1 MIQPEIRHLTPED
14 VRNYHIGSVL
24 NGGGSFPDGNKYAS
38 VEDWLALADAYY
50 EASMDTSDGH
60 QAIPIMWGTDAVHGV
75 GNVIGATLFPHNI
88 ALGATH
94 NPELIRQIGWATA
107 RELSVTGIDWD
118 FSPTVAVARNERWGR
133 TYESWSEGPDI
144 VGAYAGQMVRGLQG
158 QADEDFL
165 ADGRVIATAKHF
177 IGDGGTRDGVDR
189 GDTTGDEFHLRDV
202 HGAGYFSAIEAGV
215 QAVMASFTRWDG
227 QRMHGHKYL
236 LTDVLKGRM
245 GFDGLIV
252 GDWPVTVLCRVARPP
267 AVRAP
272 LMPAWIFLWL
282 RMPTGKSSMPIPFR
296 ASETARFPW
305 HGSMMRCAVF
315 CG

>member
-1 MIQPEIRHLTPED
+1 MAIKFFTRLVLTGTAAAALAACQPGAGPSTSASQAVSKNDPTIWPEIHSEVGRDPAIEAQIDQLLSSMSLEEKVGQMIQPEIRHLTPED

-158 QADEDFL
+158 QADRGLFG
-165 ADGRVIATAKHF
+165 GRP
-177 IGDGGTRDGVDR
+177 GDC
-189 GDTTGDEFHLRDV
+189 
-202 HGAGYFSAIEAGV
+202 
-215 QAVMASFTRWDG
+215 DG
-227 QRMHGHKYL
+227 QAFYRRWWNP
-236 LTDVLKGRM
+236 GR
-245 GFDGLIV
+245 
-252 GDWPVTVLCRVARPP
+252 C
-267 AVRAP
+267 
-272 LMPAWIFLWL
+272 
-282 RMPTGKSSMPIPFR
+282 
-296 ASETARFPW
+296 
-305 HGSMMRCAVF
+305 GSRRYHRR
-315 CG
+315 